1 VALAD
6 PDFDPSARAARPLA
20 GYTVVITGTLAGRS
34 RTEAAEAAEGLGAK
48 VSGSVSKKTSFV
60 VAGDNP
66 GSKYDKA
73 VSLGIPVLD
82 EEGLAI
88 LLEKGP
94 EAAREV
100 AVTPDE
106 PPGEPG

>member
-1 VALAD
+1 M
-6 PDFDPSARAARPLA
+6 
-20 GYTVVITGTLAGRS
+20 
-34 RTEAAEAAEGLGAK
+34 
-48 VSGSVSKKTSFV
+48 
-60 VAGDNP
+60 VAGDSP

-82 EEGLAI
+82 EEGFVI

-94 EAAREV
+94 EAARAV

-106 PPGEPG
+106 PPGEPA